1 MTEAERKKKER
12 EEKRKLRQKQIE
24 EKRANKQKLGKTK
37 TYAVLNLII
46 SFNFENTLYFFYFLH
61 NLKL

>member
-24 EKRANKQKLGKTK
+24 EKRANKQKLGKNIVQTVTASYPLFIHFK
-37 TYAVLNLII
+37 
-46 SFNFENTLYFFYFLH
+46 
-61 NLKL
+61 